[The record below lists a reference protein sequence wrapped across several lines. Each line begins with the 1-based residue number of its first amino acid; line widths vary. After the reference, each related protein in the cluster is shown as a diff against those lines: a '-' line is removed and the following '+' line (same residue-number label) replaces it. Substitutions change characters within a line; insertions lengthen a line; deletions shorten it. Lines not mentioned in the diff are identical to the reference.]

1 MAAKKSREESMD
13 DKIVSAF
20 MTYALEHEKTPVSVY
35 KFCKEIAVS
44 EDAFYKSYGSLD
56 AVKKDIWNRFFQNT
70 LSLLEKNK
78 DYSGFSNKEKM
89 LTFFFTMF
97 ELLTLNRSYVLF
109 VLKEHDNLP
118 KNMTQLKG
126 LRKRVKEYAADLIDQ
141 GNATKAYKISKHNPT
156 VFSEGAWLQFLF
168 LLKFWADDDSAG
180 FERTDMAIEK
190 SVNTIFDIFD
200 NTPLDSLFDFG
211 KFLYKE
217 HLT

>member
-1 MAAKKSREESMD
+1 MAAKKSKEESMD
-13 DKIVSAF
+13 DKIVSAY
-20 MTYALEHEKTPVSVY
+20 MAYALEHEKTPVSVY
-35 KFCKEIAVS
+35 KFCQEIAIS
-44 EDAFYKSYGSLD
+44 EDDFYKSYGSLD
-56 AVKKDIWNRFFQNT
+56 AVKKGIWNRFFQNT
-70 LSLLEKNK
+70 LGLLEKNK
-78 DYSGFSNKEKM
+78 DYEGLSNKEKM

-109 VLKEHDNLP
+109 MLREQQSMP

-168 LLKFWADDDSAG
+168 LLKFWADDDSPG

-217 HLT
+217 HLA

>member
-1 MAAKKSREESMD
+1 
-13 DKIVSAF
+13 
-20 MTYALEHEKTPVSVY
+20 
-35 KFCKEIAVS
+35 
-44 EDAFYKSYGSLD
+44 
-56 AVKKDIWNRFFQNT
+56 
-70 LSLLEKNK
+70 
-78 DYSGFSNKEKM
+78 
-89 LTFFFTMF
+89 
-97 ELLTLNRSYVLF
+97 

-118 KNMTQLKG
+118 KNMSQLKG